1 MNETITNILERR
13 SIRKYKDTP
22 VSMDDL
28 ELIAKCGEYAATGMG
43 RQPWH
48 FTIVTS
54 RDYMD
59 RVTEAN
65 RQIMLAS
72 PDEMPRKMAASPD
85 FDGWRGAPVAIVVSG
100 EGGEASA
107 CDCANATEN
116 MAIAAQSLGLG
127 SCYLGSFKIAMVT
140 PEYASLKDE
149 LGLPEGYE
157 PLYALAIGYADEA
170 PEAHP
175 RKEGSVSYIK

>member
-1 MNETITNILERR
+1 
-13 SIRKYKDTP
+13 
-22 VSMDDL
+22 
-28 ELIAKCGEYAATGMG
+28 
-43 RQPWH
+43 
-48 FTIVTS
+48 
-54 RDYMD
+54 
-59 RVTEAN
+59 
-65 RQIMLAS
+65 
-72 PDEMPRKMAASPD
+72 
-85 FDGWRGAPVAIVVSG
+85 
-100 EGGEASA
+100 
-107 CDCANATEN
+107 